1 MQITVETTV
10 HAPMPAVWNAYTTPA
25 DIVQWNAASD
35 DWHTTSATVDLRVG
49 GKLEPLNGDPVE
61 LRGEVRLLTYGQAA
75 SVVDGHP
82 TQFGRTA
89 IVRIGQTDLILT
101 EHPTSQYHPGFFRA
115 VGIEPRDRRIL
126 VVQSAHL
133 FRAAFEVREHIP
145 KMIIEVDSPGISS
158 PNARRFTYHHLRRP
172 IFPLDDF

>member
-1 MQITVETTV
+1 MG
-10 HAPMPAVWNAYTTPA
+10 
-25 DIVQWNAASD
+25 
-35 DWHTTSATVDLRVG
+35 ATVDLRVG